1 MIATVWLLS
10 RLQSDFWPVD
20 ASRVAPNILASV
32 VQAAVVGL
40 VVYLLYPRVRRAID
54 RWLKAHLHEHRQ
66 AMDAHLAELHR
77 KLDRLI
83 EHSQDIPPME
93 EHHDPDR

>member
-1 MIATVWLLS
+1 MIVTAWFLS
-10 RLQSDFWPVD
+10 RLHSDFWPID
-20 ASRVAPNILASV
+20 KATVAPNILASV
-32 VQAAVVGL
+32 IQAAAVGL

-66 AMDAHLAELHR
+66 AMDAHLADLHR
-77 KLDRLI
+77 KLKHII
-83 EHSQDIPPME
+83 EHSPDIPPMK